1 GSWAPSINASRTL
14 RDDAFQRYFSSLL
27 MPSAKDLNRG
37 ETRRFDLLSMGVG
50 AILGFT
56 ISAIETECLYREL
69 FFVLPIRI
77 IDTLIASF

>member
-1 GSWAPSINASRTL
+1 MTFVA
-14 RDDAFQRYFSSLL
+14 L

-37 ETRRFDLLSMGVG
+37 KQGGSIFYDLLSMGVG